1 MANKSGVSEQVI
13 SLPKGGGALKGI
25 GETFQPNLFS
35 GTGNHSIPIA
45 ISPGRNGFGPT
56 LSLQYSS
63 GNGNGPFGL
72 GWQLSIPRITRK
84 TEKGLPQYADTDVFV
99 MSGAEDLVPCLTKV
113 VDPTGGQET
122 WLPEDP
128 TNRPL
133 HTVYRYRPR
142 TEGLF
147 ARIERW
153 ENNATNEVHWRA
165 ITRDNI
171 TSIYGATSASRVADP
186 ENEQRVYEWLLQETF
201 DATGNHILYEYA
213 KDNPQLYTNEDP
225 SLRLNAIFEQ
235 NRNAT
240 QLYIRRIYYGNFPD
254 PLLDENGNAVKYPN
268 GTDIGHQRGGRR
280 YAFEVV
286 FDYGDWEIPTKNSHP
301 GPVPAGQQEL
311 FGPDP
316 SNSSEQNPVPIREDR
331 FSSFR
336 AGFEIRTLRRCRR
349 VLMFHHFAELGSPT
363 LVRSTD
369 FEYRNDPDTRL
380 SLLSAAT
387 VTSYQKD
394 AAGDYI
400 SANMPPVTFK
410 YSEFRPHEQRYQS
423 IVAQGNDM
431 PPLALN
437 DPSVALVDL
446 FGDGLPDV
454 LQSSLAGFR
463 YWRNLGD
470 GFLDRPRSMPQI
482 PAGIALA
489 QPGVGFGD
497 MGGDGR
503 ADLLVHSG
511 PLPGFFETTSEG
523 TWQTFKPY
531 ESFPSFDLAD
541 PNVRLVD
548 LTGDGSSDAL
558 MTRDQ
563 HFYGS
568 NVWAKKG
575 SHRLNTSRARTTST
589 NSRMSISTIPREE
602 SASPT

>member
-1 MANKSGVSEQVI
+1 MSNKSGIARQVI

-45 ISPGRNGFGPT
+45 ISPGRNRVGPT

-84 TEKGLPQYADTDVFV
+84 TEKGLPRYDETDVFV
-99 MSGAEDLVPCLTKV
+99 MSGAEELVPCLKKV
-113 VDPTGGQET
+113 VDPISGQEN

-128 TNRPL
+128 SNQQG

-153 ENNATNEVHWRA
+153 QHKTTNEVHWRA
-165 ITRDNI
+165 ITKDNI

-213 KDNPQLYTNEDP
+213 RDNPQLYANGDP
-225 SLRLNAIFEQ
+225 ELGLDAIFEQ

-254 PLLDENGNAVKYPN
+254 PLLDENGNPVRYPN
-268 GTDIGHQRGGRR
+268 GTDIGHQCGGRR

-286 FDYGDWEIPTKNSHP
+286 FDYGEWEFPTKTPHP

-316 SNSSEQNPVPIREDR
+316 SFSSEQNPVPIRDDR
-331 FSSFR
+331 FSNFR

-369 FEYRNDPDTRL
+369 FEYYIDSDT
-380 SLLSAAT
+380 LLSSPLSPSPVIKKTRRAT
-387 VTSYQKD
+387 INQRACRRLRSSIRSSGRVR
-394 AAGDYI
+394 
-400 SANMPPVTFK
+400 SA
-410 YSEFRPHEQRYQS
+410 
-423 IVAQGNDM
+423 
-431 PPLALN
+431 
-437 DPSVALVDL
+437 
-446 FGDGLPDV
+446 
-454 LQSSLAGFR
+454 
-463 YWRNLGD
+463 
-470 GFLDRPRSMPQI
+470 
-482 PAGIALA
+482 
-489 QPGVGFGD
+489 
-497 MGGDGR
+497 
-503 ADLLVHSG
+503 
-511 PLPGFFETTSEG
+511 
-523 TWQTFKPY
+523 
-531 ESFPSFDLAD
+531 
-541 PNVRLVD
+541 
-548 LTGDGSSDAL
+548 
-558 MTRDQ
+558 
-563 HFYGS
+563 
-568 NVWAKKG
+568 
-575 SHRLNTSRARTTST
+575 TSR
-589 NSRMSISTIPREE
+589 
-602 SASPT
+602 